1 MLQRVAQAGTWP
13 KPTKKAFCHLP
24 CLLLAR
30 QECLERQDMEK
41 WIPTNL
47 NRLCYAIGSIS
58 GAMQA
63 RGHSY

>member
-1 MLQRVAQAGTWP
+1 
-13 KPTKKAFCHLP
+13 
-24 CLLLAR
+24 
-30 QECLERQDMEK
+30 MEK

-63 RGHSY
+63 LGRSYVQ